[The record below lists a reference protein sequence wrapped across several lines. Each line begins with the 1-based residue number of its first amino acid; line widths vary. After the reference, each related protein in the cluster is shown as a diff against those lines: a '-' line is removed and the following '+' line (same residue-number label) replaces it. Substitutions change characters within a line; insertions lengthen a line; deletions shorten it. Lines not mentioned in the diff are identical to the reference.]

1 VNTSHA
7 VFMLNR
13 WIIAAIA
20 FYTSFAFAHGPLDH
34 SARLTLMGDTME
46 LGVTLGPDLTQR
58 ALQHAGLTATHVS
71 ELMASRGP
79 SGHGIVSEAAVAALV
94 SLQADGRALNPA
106 RAIVMTDGTEYL
118 FILMFPRPAGQALTM
133 KAKYLEAVET
143 PAGGLEVVQEG
154 AGRLSFE
161 ALSHSRTTVDLT
173 LPTQVNTQSD
183 PSIATAP
190 PVESSASNQTDLVAP
205 SQSQLDT
212 SIAAA
217 NGSRSAGSWA
227 WWLGGFILA
236 VVLVLS
242 WGRRAKL
249 NLRK

>member
-1 VNTSHA
+1 
-7 VFMLNR
+7 MLNR

-20 FYTSFAFAHGPLDH
+20 FYASFAFAHGPLDH

-58 ALQHAGLTATHVS
+58 ALQHAGLPATQVT

-79 SGHGIVSEAAVAALV
+79 SGHGTVSEAAAAALV
-94 SLQADGRALNPA
+94 SLQADGRTLSPA
-106 RAIVMTDGTEYL
+106 RAIVMTDGLEYL
-118 FILMFPRPAGQALTM
+118 FILMFPRPSGQALTL

-143 PAGGLEVVQEG
+143 PEGGLEVVQDG

-161 ALSHSRTTVDLT
+161 TLSHSRTTVELT
-173 LPTQVNTQSD
+173 LPTQVNTESD
-183 PSIATAP
+183 PSISTARPRESAAANQADP
-190 PVESSASNQTDLVAP
+190 PAP
-205 SQSQLDT
+205 SPSQPDT
-212 SIAAA
+212 SIAASH
-217 NGSRSAGSWA
+217 GSRSVGSWA

-249 NLRK
+249 KLRN